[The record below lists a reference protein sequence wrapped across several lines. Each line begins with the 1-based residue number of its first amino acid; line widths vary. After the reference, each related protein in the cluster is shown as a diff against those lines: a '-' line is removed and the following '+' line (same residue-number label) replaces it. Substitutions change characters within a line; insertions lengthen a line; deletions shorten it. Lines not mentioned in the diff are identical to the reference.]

1 MREEFA
7 FIGRSGLETI
17 SWTAEILQN
26 FVPPLSVSKTVM
38 AKIRS

>member
-1 MREEFA
+1 MMEEFV

-26 FVPPLSVSKTVM
+26 FVLPVS
-38 AKIRS
+38 I